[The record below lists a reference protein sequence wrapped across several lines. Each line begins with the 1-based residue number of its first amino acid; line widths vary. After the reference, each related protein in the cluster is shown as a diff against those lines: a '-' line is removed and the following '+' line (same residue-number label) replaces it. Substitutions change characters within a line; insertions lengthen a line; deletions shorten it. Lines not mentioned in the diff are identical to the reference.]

1 MSTAVQSV
9 PMCYASARM
18 LSDAVVQ
25 LHSVSKAFGS
35 TPVVND
41 LSLEIAAGEIF
52 SILGPSGCGKTT
64 TLRLIAGF
72 ERPDGGA
79 IIVSGRTVADD
90 NVFLPPEKRGVGMVF
105 QDYALFPHL
114 TVADNV
120 AFGLKERN
128 GPRAVELLTM
138 VGLGGLERRY
148 PHQLSG
154 GQQQRVALARALAP
168 QPPIVLLDEPFSNLD
183 ADLRAQVR
191 REVRDILKRTGT
203 AAIFV
208 THDQEEAL
216 AIADHV
222 AVLHQGKL
230 EQTGTPDEIYH
241 WPKTRFVADFVG
253 QADFLP
259 AKVTSEGV
267 VSELGLWALPVP
279 VDVGQDVE
287 LMVRPHDTGLAADRQ
302 GPAVVTAREFHGE
315 ENHYTVR
322 LPSGREVHSTMPSH
336 AVYQVGDR
344 VRISVCVPEV
354 VVFHQGSGLGRS
366 KAQPA
371 TARGSRQQ

>member
-1 MSTAVQSV
+1 MPT
-9 PMCYASARM
+9 
-18 LSDAVVQ
+18 DAVVQ
-25 LHSVSKAFGS
+25 LHSVSKAYGL
-35 TPVVND
+35 TRVIED
-41 LSLEIAAGEIF
+41 LSLHIVAGELL

-72 ERPDGGA
+72 ERPDRGSIEVGG
-79 IIVSGRTVADD
+79 RPVA
-90 NVFLPPEKRGVGMVF
+90 NGSVFLPPERRGVGMVF

-114 TVADNV
+114 TVAQNV
-120 AFGLKERN
+120 SYGVRERD
-128 GPRAVELLTM
+128 RKRRVQELLKM
-138 VGLGGLERRY
+138 VGLGGLEKRY
-148 PHQLSG
+148 PHELSG

-191 REVRDILKRTGT
+191 REVRDILKSTGT

-222 AVLHQGKL
+222 AVLHQGRL

-259 AKVTSEGV
+259 ASVTPQGV
-267 VSELGLWALPVP
+267 VSELGTWALPVP
-279 VDVGQDVE
+279 VDAGQDVE
-287 LMVRPHDTGLAADRQ
+287 LMVRPHDTGVIADGQ
-302 GPAVVTAREFHGE
+302 GDAVVTAREFHGE
-315 ENHYTVR
+315 ENHYTIR

-336 AVYQVGDR
+336 AVHQVGDR
-344 VRISVCVPEV
+344 VRLAICIPEV
-354 VVFHQGSGLGRS
+354 VIFHQGKGLGRG
-366 KAQPA
+366 KAQASAVPA
-371 TARGSRQQ
+371 P